1 MSATP
6 EIAANRTQLAEFI
19 REHGPHCLIIARHG
33 ETDWNARG
41 RLQGQQ
47 DTALNDRGHS
57 QVLEVAQLLRKVP
70 LTQVHASTL
79 LRCQQTAIPIAGTNI
94 GQPDLLSSDLLKE
107 TSLGILEGEMKDHQ
121 STAALTRHYQSF
133 SNDEISYRIPG
144 GETLHDVYSRVQN
157 FFASHE
163 SLLHD
168 QAIYMIIGHTNLNKM
183 LLKHLLGLSFE
194 DGFRIEQEHQRI
206 YLYFNGSKELW
217 SCWREGDSGSLT
229 QGYVTTTDNSYA

>member
-47 DTALNDRGHS
+47 DIPLNSRGHN

-107 TSLGILEGEMKDHQ
+107 TSLGILEGEMKDH
-121 STAALTRHYQSF
+121 
-133 SNDEISYRIPG
+133 
-144 GETLHDVYSRVQN
+144 
-157 FFASHE
+157 
-163 SLLHD
+163 
-168 QAIYMIIGHTNLNKM
+168 
-183 LLKHLLGLSFE
+183 
-194 DGFRIEQEHQRI
+194 
-206 YLYFNGSKELW
+206 
-217 SCWREGDSGSLT
+217 
-229 QGYVTTTDNSYA
+229 